1 MRVGDQVLKLDQ
13 LVFPDEIVCSRKLDV
28 KWATDIY
35 TTLKETRTAVKPTAH
50 VAVVPDPSIPGTESV
65 KGFKENDC
73 RKNPKVRYILLAK
86 NHFVKAMNM
95 VSCVDIFF
103 MYYDFEFIVFLSC
116 LLSLVLLIPLCL
128 HSGA

>member
-1 MRVGDQVLKLDQ
+1 MRVGDQIIQLHQ
-13 LVFPDEIVCSRKLDV
+13 LVFPNENVCSRKLDV

-50 VAVVPDPSIPGTESV
+50 VAVVPDPKIPGTECV
-65 KGFKENDC
+65 EKFKKNDC
-73 RKNPKVRYILLAK
+73 RRNPEVRYILLAK

-95 VSCVDIFF
+95 VSCIDIFLF

-116 LLSLVLLIPLCL
+116 LLSWVLLIP
-128 HSGA
+128 